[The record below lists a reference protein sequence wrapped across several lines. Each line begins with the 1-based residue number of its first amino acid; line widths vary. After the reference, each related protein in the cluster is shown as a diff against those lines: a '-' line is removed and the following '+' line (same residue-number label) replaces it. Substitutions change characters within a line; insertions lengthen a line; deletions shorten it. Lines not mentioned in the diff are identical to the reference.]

1 MFKKLWAGA
10 GIATLALVWSV
21 AAQSPAQKAIDD
33 SMKAMGVSDV
43 KTLTLW
49 GEGGDGA
56 VGQQRISAGDYWR
69 WYYNADVVRGYDFDA
84 NAFRTKRVRW
94 EGSVPPGG
102 GNGTTTPAP
111 TQNQDQITQ
120 ANNFNAQV
128 EMAMTPI
135 GFLKMAAANNA
146 TLASRTDKA
155 TAKTKAKKWTV
166 LSWQMTGGQGKA
178 TYPTTI
184 SGFIDEKNLVQKVE
198 VMISHDFLGD
208 IKWDAQFTDW
218 KDFGGIKFPGKIV
231 QRQWDPTI
239 FELSVNAVKI
249 NEPVNL
255 TPPAAAAGKGGPG
268 GPGAAKGGAPGG
280 GAAKGGPGGPG
291 AAKGGA
297 PAGPASISEDLGGGF
312 WLITGG
318 YASIVADFKD
328 YVMIVEL
335 GSNDDRTTQVLAEAK
350 RLVPNKPIR
359 YVINT
364 HFHFD
369 HTGGLRAAVAEG
381 ITIVTH
387 QVNKGLYEKVMA
399 NPHKLLPDIL
409 EGKTPRPKAKVEYVG
424 DKQVFTDGTHTI
436 ETYHLE
442 GSTHN
447 DGMLIVYLPQ
457 QKILLNGD
465 EFNVNNQA
473 PTEPVANPNGYQ
485 VNLQNQLERLKL
497 DVTRHIPVHLPG
509 DARKVTAQELRFMAG
524 RQ

>member
-1 MFKKLWAGA
+1 MFKKLWVSASV
-10 GIATLALVWSV
+10 ATLAFVWSL
-21 AAQSPAQKAIDD
+21 AAQSPAQKVIDD
-33 SMKAMGVSDV
+33 AMKAMGVSDV

-56 VGQQRISAGDYWR
+56 IGQQRISAGDYWR
-69 WYYNADVVRGYDFDA
+69 WYYNADVIRGYDFDA
-84 NAFRTKRVRW
+84 NGFRTKRVRW
-94 EGSVPPGG
+94 EGSMPPGG

-111 TQNQDQITQ
+111 MQTQDQITQ
-120 ANNFNAQV
+120 ANNFNAQI

-135 GFLKMAAANNA
+135 GFLKAAAANKA
-146 TLASRTDKA
+146 TLASRTEKDNKG
-155 TAKTKAKKWTV
+155 KAKKWTV
-166 LSWQMTGGQGKA
+166 LSYPVTGGQGKA
-178 TYPTTI
+178 TYATTVN
-184 SGFIDEKNLVQKVE
+184 GYIDEKNMVQKVE
-198 VMISHDFLGD
+198 VLISQDFLGD
-208 IKWDAQFTDW
+208 VKWDAQFTDW
-218 KDFGGIKFPGKIV
+218 KDFGGVKFPGKIV
-231 QRQWDPTI
+231 QRQWNPKI
-239 FELSVNAVKI
+239 FELTVSNVKI
-249 NEPVNL
+249 NEPVDL

-268 GPGAAKGGAPGG
+268 AAKGAGPGAAKGGGTPPA
-280 GAAKGGPGGPG
+280 
-291 AAKGGA
+291 A
-297 PAGPASISEDLGGGF
+297 PAGISEDLGGGF

-335 GSNDDRTTQVLAEAK
+335 GSNDDRTVQVLAEAR

-381 ITIVTH
+381 ITILTH
-387 QVNKGLYEKVMA
+387 EVNRGLYESVMA
-399 NPHKLLPDIL
+399 NPHKLIPDVL
-409 EGKTPRPKAKVEYVG
+409 EMKSPRPKAKVEYVG
-424 DKQVFTDGTHTI
+424 DKHVFTDGTHTI

-465 EFNVNNQA
+465 EFNVNGQA
-473 PTEPVANPNGYQ
+473 PREPVANPNGYQ
-485 VNLQNQLERLKL
+485 VNLQNQVDRLKL
-497 DVTRHIPVHLPG
+497 DIQRHIPVHLPG

-524 RQ
+524 RP

>member
-1 MFKKLWAGA
+1 MFKKLWVAAGC
-10 GIATLALVWSV
+10 ATLALVWSL
-21 AAQSPAQKAIDD
+21 AAQSPTQKAIDD
-33 SMKAMGVSDV
+33 AMKAMGASDV

-56 VGQQRISAGDYWR
+56 VGQQRISAGEYWR
-69 WYYNADVVRGYDFDA
+69 WYYNADFVRGYDFDA

-111 TQNQDQITQ
+111 MQNQDQITQ
-120 ANNFNAQV
+120 ANNFNAQI

-135 GFLKMAAANNA
+135 GFLKAAAANNA
-146 TLASRTDKA
+146 TLTTKNDKG
-155 TAKTKAKKWTV
+155 KKWTI
-166 LSWQMTGGQGKA
+166 LSWPVTGGQGKA
-178 TYPTTI
+178 TYPTTVN
-184 SGFIDEKNLVQKVE
+184 GYIDDKNMVQKVE
-198 VMISHDFLGD
+198 VLISQDFLGD

-218 KDFGGIKFPGKIV
+218 KDFAGVKFPGKII
-231 QRQWDPTI
+231 QHQWDPKI
-239 FELSVNAVKI
+239 FELTVSNVKI

-255 TPPAAAAGKGGPG
+255 TPPAPAAGKGGPG
-268 GPGAAKGGAPGG
+268 GPGAAKGGGP
-280 GAAKGGPGGPG
+280 GAAKGGGPGGPG
-291 AAKGGA
+291 AAKGGPA
-297 PAGPASISEDLGGGF
+297 PLAAAGISEDLGGGF

-335 GSNDDRTTQVLAEAK
+335 GSNDDRTAQVLAEAK

-387 QVNKGLYEKVMA
+387 QVNRGLYERVMA
-399 NPHKLLPDIL
+399 NPHKLIPDKL
-409 EGKTPRPKAKVEYVG
+409 EMTSPRPKAKVEYVS
-424 DKQVFTDGTHTI
+424 DKHVFSDGTHTI

-447 DGMLIVYLPQ
+447 DGMLIVYLPG

-465 EFNVNNQA
+465 EFNVNGQA

-485 VNLQNQLERLKL
+485 VNLQNQIERLKL
-497 DVTRHIPVHLPG
+497 DVQRHIPVHLPG

-524 RQ
+524 KP